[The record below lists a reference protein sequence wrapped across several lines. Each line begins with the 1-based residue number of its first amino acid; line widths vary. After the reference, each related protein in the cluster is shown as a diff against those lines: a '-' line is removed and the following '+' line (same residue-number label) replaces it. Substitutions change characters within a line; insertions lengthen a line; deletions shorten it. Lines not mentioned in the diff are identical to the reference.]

1 MWSVRDLK
9 VFLEDLTGPGEI
21 LEGLEDGDVD
31 NDGTDNE
38 EECSDMGG
46 IGEDPGDECGDPE
59 AKEKSSSEELLSIE
73 FLFSR
78 F

>member
-1 MWSVRDLK
+1 M
-9 VFLEDLTGPGEI
+9 GPGDI
-21 LEGLEDGDVD
+21 LEGLDDGDVD
-31 NDGTDNE
+31 NDGTED

-46 IGEDPGDECGDPE
+46 IGEDPGDEWGDPE
-59 AKEKSSSEELLSIE
+59 ASEKSSSEELLSME